1 MARESLQREL
11 QRYLKI
17 SATKG
22 REELAKKFQQ
32 EIIVHVDDYIDAL
45 FIEYQAQH
53 GLDAKEK
60 DRRTSEGRDLKK
72 AFKEGGKVI
81 VDRLYDKIGGM
92 RKSDGVTTYPDDVLQ
107 IRKFDNDKGIVI
119 YMLNQHEFNWQTN
132 KFTDALI
139 EAKRMGLDAVNEELA
154 KIKKKQVYGYTLST
168 VASTYVTL
176 SYKGRLKAAE
186 VIAYDMTADVCLLK
200 VKDVQIVLILN
211 L

>member
-92 RKSDGVTTYPDDVLQ
+92 RK
-107 IRKFDNDKGIVI
+107 
-119 YMLNQHEFNWQTN
+119 
-132 KFTDALI
+132 
-139 EAKRMGLDAVNEELA
+139 
-154 KIKKKQVYGYTLST
+154 
-168 VASTYVTL
+168 
-176 SYKGRLKAAE
+176 
-186 VIAYDMTADVCLLK
+186 
-200 VKDVQIVLILN
+200 
-211 L
+211 